1 MTPSEARFLRTFQSW
16 LDAMGSEVGALGELL
31 ESTEAP
37 TALRGAS
44 AASVAYLLRSFAII
58 PEGLE
63 PLGYLDDL
71 FVFRALAER
80 AALEDPEATS
90 FDATGTVARLAA
102 EAELVAEFLGE
113 DYPRL
118 QAAAF
123 GAEAASVAE
132 PSGPAH
138 AEGRHAEALL
148 KDPELCAAALGEA
161 RAWAESYRAP
171 ELNHGAEE
179 LVKLGSFFRT
189 KLERMARDQGGS
201 EPEGSPAYSTPLQRP

>member
-16 LDAMGSEVGALGELL
+16 LDAMGGEVAALGKLL
-31 ESTEAP
+31 ESDEAP
-37 TALRGAS
+37 PALRGAS
-44 AASVAYLLRSFAII
+44 AASVAYLLRSFDII

-63 PLGYLDDL
+63 GLGYLDDV
-71 FVFRALAER
+71 FVFRALAQR
-80 AALEDPEATS
+80 AVLEDPDAAS
-90 FDATGTVARLAA
+90 FDASGTIARLAA

-123 GAEAASVAE
+123 S
-132 PSGPAH
+132 SGPAH
-138 AEGRHAEALL
+138 AEGRHAEDLL

-171 ELNHGAEE
+171 ELANGAEE
-179 LVKLGSFFRT
+179 LVKLRSFFRT
-189 KLERMARDQGGS
+189 KLERMV
-201 EPEGSPAYSTPLQRP
+201 

>member
-31 ESTEAP
+31 ESSEAP
-37 TALRGAS
+37 PALRGAS
-44 AASVAYLLRSFAII
+44 AASVAYLLRSFDII

-63 PLGYLDDL
+63 DLGYLDDL

-80 AALEDPEATS
+80 AALEDPDAPS

-118 QAAAF
+118 QEVAF
-123 GAEAASVAE
+123 S
-132 PSGPAH
+132 PGPAH
-138 AEGRHAEALL
+138 AEGRQAEDLL
-148 KDPELCAAALGEA
+148 KDAELCAAALTEA
-161 RAWAESYRAP
+161 RAWTESYRAP
-171 ELNHGAEE
+171 QLGNGAEE

-189 KLERMARDQGGS
+189 KLARVS
-201 EPEGSPAYSTPLQRP
+201 

>member
-31 ESTEAP
+31 ENTEAP
-37 TALRGAS
+37 AALRGAS
-44 AASVAYLLRSFAII
+44 AASVAYLLRSFEII

-63 PLGYLDDL
+63 ALGYLDDV

-80 AALEDPEATS
+80 AVLEDPEAAS

-123 GAEAASVAE
+123 A
-132 PSGPAH
+132 SGPEH
-138 AEGRHAEALL
+138 AEGRHAEDLL
-148 KDPELCAAALGEA
+148 KDPELGAAALGEA